1 MAWPLDELLFKIS
14 QYVELQVAPQILCY
28 VYEWNY
34 VEYLILLGWIYYNGF
49 VLLSGICCRF
59 QVGSIYTYIGEVCV
73 SMNPYRQM
81 NIYGPDTIKHYKG
94 RELFE
99 NQPHIFA
106 IADAA
111 YRILKQRQQDTCILI
126 SGESGAG
133 KTEASKIIMK
143 YIAAVTNIHGQNEI
157 ER

>member
-1 MAWPLDELLFKIS
+1 MKTLSSLYLLFIN
-14 QYVELQVAPQILCY
+14 E
-28 VYEWNY
+28 
-34 VEYLILLGWIYYNGF
+34 F
-49 VLLSGICCRF
+49 VFFSVFYRF

-81 NIYGPDTIKHYKG
+81 NIYGPETIKNYKG

-99 NQPHIFA
+99 NPPHIFA
-106 IADAA
+106 IADCA
-111 YRILKQRQQDTCILI
+111 YRILKQRHQDTCILI

-143 YIAAVTNIHGQNEI
+143 YIAAVTNVHGQNEI